1 MSKEGYNE
9 SQKAKMLLSPQTM
22 EGLRMTGILLIFKG
36 IYQTLLH
43 LVSISQ

>member
-1 MSKEGYNE
+1 MSKEGYNA

-22 EGLRMTGILLIFKG
+22 EGLRMTGILLIIYKG
-36 IYQTLLH
+36 IYQQLH